1 MEIQEIP
8 INHIRVSNA
17 NVRKD
22 LQAGNEDTGLRDLA
36 NSIRENGLL
45 SPITV
50 KPLTG
55 GIYDLVIGQRRFLAC
70 RDELSWDTIPAT
82 VRDNLDDTTAVV
94 LSLVENVQR
103 ADMAP
108 IDKAKAFQGIYS
120 QYGDYSRVAKETGVS
135 PQTIRRYLS

>member
-8 INHIRVSNA
+8 IRDIRVSNA

-45 SPITV
+45 SPIAV

-70 RDELSWDTIPAT
+70 RAGCRVCSRHCSGLLLTLPDICLSPPAP
-82 VRDNLDDTTAVV
+82 A
-94 LSLVENVQR
+94 
-103 ADMAP
+103 AP
-108 IDKAKAFQGIYS
+108 APPPFY
-120 QYGDYSRVAKETGVS
+120 
-135 PQTIRRYLS
+135 PN